1 MLSKLHTVFTANC
14 CLQHVPY
21 PAVPANVVN
30 FVHSHQTVLGLCTGK
45 LTLVADLGQFA
56 LETDTAKANS
66 LPIEEASLYECFKL
80 EGSNISAYLV
90 DGDFSFSALEEID
103 NRKAPT
109 PKPSSEASAVSTAM
123 TAAIQ
128 QSEGKAQ
135 GGSAVFIPLLE
146 RCGVAA
152 ALQAARFPH
161 STLPPMRLQLQV
173 PQLRF
178 FFSPA
183 RLGRIMRAVDAI
195 TPGELT
201 APLGI

>member
-1 MLSKLHTVFTANC
+1 M
-14 CLQHVPY
+14 
-21 PAVPANVVN
+21 
-30 FVHSHQTVLGLCTGK
+30 
-45 LTLVADLGQFA
+45 ADLGQFA

-80 EGSNISAYLV
+80 QGSNISAYLV

-109 PKPSSEASAVSTAM
+109 PEPSSEASTVSTAM

-146 RCGVAA
+146 RCGIAA

-161 STLPPMRLQLQV
+161 PSLPPMRLQLQV

-195 TPGELT
+195 TPGEQA
-201 APLGI
+201 APLCNLNAKPPSSGM

>member
-1 MLSKLHTVFTANC
+1 ML
-14 CLQHVPY
+14 
-21 PAVPANVVN
+21 
-30 FVHSHQTVLGLCTGK
+30 QT
-45 LTLVADLGQFA
+45 
-56 LETDTAKANS
+56 
-66 LPIEEASLYECFKL
+66 
-80 EGSNISAYLV
+80 EGSNIAAYLV

-103 NRKAPT
+103 CREVPT
-109 PKPSSEASAVSTAM
+109 LEPSSEASTVSTAM

-146 RCGVAA
+146 SCGIAA

-161 STLPPMRLQLQV
+161 PSLPPRRLQLQV
-173 PQLRF
+173 PQLR

-201 APLGI
+201 APFGIWGLG